1 MNKTTASARRQS
13 AETAHF
19 AAQLDRIER
28 KIDSLKAQTTLSQ
41 KEYLTTL
48 EACQYLGCTRALIW
62 TLVQQGRLTK
72 LKLDNGRTYY
82 RQDELKAYIER
93 GNEPEQEPA
102 TQTAGSHA

>member
-1 MNKTTASARRQS
+1 MNKTTVGAKRQN
-13 AETAHF
+13 AETAF

-28 KIDSLKAQTTLSQ
+28 KIDSLKAQTSLSQ

-72 LKLDNGRTYY
+72 LKKDNGRTYY

-93 GNEPEQEPA
+93 GNKPGTDNQEA
-102 TQTAGSHA
+102 AGHE